1 MAKPSKR
8 KPKVKNRIRYY
19 RMVKA
24 LSQKEAAFLMDL
36 TPQQVSDWE
45 LGEAEP
51 GVYNAIGLAV
61 ATGKPV
67 EYIFFDYWR
76 EWQEKIEARRKSH
89 GSECQVQ
96 NLLQ

>member
-1 MAKPSKR
+1 M
-8 KPKVKNRIRYY
+8 KNRIRYY

-24 LSQKEAAFLMDL
+24 LTQKEASFLMGL
-36 TPQQVSDWE
+36 PQQRVSEWE
-45 LGEAEP
+45 SGEAEP

-76 EWQEKIEARRKSH
+76 EWQKKIEARRKSC
-89 GSECQVQ
+89 GSECEVQ
-96 NLLQ
+96 NVMQ

>member
-1 MAKPSKR
+1 MTNPPKR

-19 RMVKA
+19 RMVKD
-24 LSQKEAAFLMDL
+24 LTQKEAAFLMGL
-36 TPQQVSDWE
+36 APQQVSEWE
-45 LGEAEP
+45 VGEAEP

-89 GSECQVQ
+89 GLECQVQ
-96 NLLQ
+96 NILQ